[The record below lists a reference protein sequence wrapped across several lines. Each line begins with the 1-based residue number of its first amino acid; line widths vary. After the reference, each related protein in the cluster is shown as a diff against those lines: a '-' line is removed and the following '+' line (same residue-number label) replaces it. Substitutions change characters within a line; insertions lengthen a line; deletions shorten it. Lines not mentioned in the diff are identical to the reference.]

1 MAFKNWDAFVDKFE
15 NDDELME
22 LLDKSG
28 INWGKLPNDE
38 ARFEAM
44 YNFLRTKPKTWGKE
58 KYDELWLDYGER
70 NYENKEG
77 FKYNPKNIMGE
88 LGKYEDIEKDGVKT
102 SALDQ
107 FREDYWSASKDKRD
121 YWKTKFEKLH
131 GENSWELAKK
141 VMQADLHNKMMRDIE
156 KKRSDILEG
165 EAEDS
170 PWYDYALSS
179 MMGLFTPRIKSA
191 LKEGRDVGAA
201 DILGDVAENAA
212 YAAFPV
218 GRVGG
223 MVAKGVAKPLSKAL
237 SQKTARGAGKLL
249 GGALAEFGAPA
260 TIETADWL
268 MGNTDIGKNGIDW
281 TGEKDFEPEDIVIGG
296 LTNLG
301 VNKGLGRAA
310 GMVLNTMGKKV
321 SGKIPKP
328 VKERLEGVKSPRE
341 KAEELVEG
349 AKETLHAANVP
360 HAEAYRMAVREG
372 NGGVSIPEQQK
383 AIDILKVAESA
394 DPEKRAMALETAKD
408 FKEQSEHVMD
418 RYKKELNDAESELT
432 GAGVMH
438 DAGFMTDEEFKAAK
452 SELEGRIDLAKT
464 ILTEENKMLKRSEER
479 IVELEKAGRAQ
490 NIIDILPN
498 ELDPTGRQAINQ
510 AILDGPPPAST
521 YRLEPV
527 EGTLPYMEDLLG
539 MKKGTFTSNPE
550 LLSLFG
556 KELKPTLGER
566 ALEGLFSWGVNKAGT
581 DSDAQV
587 AATVTRG
594 AVDPK
599 ELRKGQYARREQKKQ
614 ARAAA
619 VLQKSIE
626 GQGWELT
633 DEDRKWLKM
642 IEQNPGMVQG
652 YGAGA
657 GQDFHK
663 WMLLRGTDLL
673 RDTELARPA
682 FTAE

>member
-44 YNFLRTKPKTWGKE
+44 YNFLRTKPKTWEKE
-58 KYDELWLDYGER
+58 KYDELWLDFGER
-70 NYENKEG
+70 NYENKQG
-77 FKYNPKNIMGE
+77 FKYNPKSIMGE
-88 LGKYEDIEKDGVKT
+88 LGNYEDIEKDGVKT

-131 GENSWELAKK
+131 GENSWELVKK

-191 LKEGRDVGAA
+191 LKDGRGIGAT
-201 DILGDVAENAA
+201 DILGDIAENAA

-223 MVAKGVAKPLSKAL
+223 LVAKGVAKPLAKAL

-268 MGNTDIGKNGIDW
+268 MGNTD
-281 TGEKDFEPEDIVIGG
+281 FEPEDIVIGG

-301 VNKGLGRAA
+301 VNKGLGRTA

-321 SGKIPKP
+321 SGKVPKP
-328 VKERLEGVKSPRE
+328 IKDRLEGIKSPRE

-360 HAEAYRMAVREG
+360 HAEAYRMAVKEG
-372 NGGVSIPEQQK
+372 NGGVSIPEQEK
-383 AIDILKVAESA
+383 AIEILKVAESA
-394 DPEKRAMALETAKD
+394 DPEKREMALETAKM
-408 FKEQSEHVMD
+408 FKEQSEEVMAK
-418 RYKKELNDAESELT
+418 YKKELADAESELT

-438 DAGFMTDEEFKAAK
+438 DVGAMTDEEFKAAK
-452 SELEGRIDLAKT
+452 FDLEGRIGLAKT
-464 ILTEENKMLKRSEER
+464 VLEEENKMLKRSEDR
-479 IVELEKAGRAQ
+479 IVELEKAGHAQ
-490 NIIDILPN
+490 NIIDILPR
-498 ELDPTGRQAINQ
+498 ELNPAGREAVNKV
-510 AILDGPPPAST
+510 ILDGPPPAAT

-527 EGTLPYMEDLLG
+527 EGTLSYMEDLLG
-539 MKKGTFTSNPE
+539 MKKGTFTNNPE

-556 KELKPTLGER
+556 KDLKPTLGER
-566 ALEGLFSWGVNKAGT
+566 VLEGLFSWGVNKAGT

-652 YGAGA
+652 YGKDAGST
-657 GQDFHK
+657 DFTL
-663 WMLLRGTDLL
+663 WMIRRGTDLL
-673 RDTELARPA
+673 SNTELARPA
-682 FTAE
+682 FAVE

>member
-1 MAFKNWDAFVDKFE
+1 MAIKTWKEFGKKFGDDDDVRRALHGSGIDFKGM
-15 NDDELME
+15 NDDEERIAAAFDYL
-22 LLDKSG
+22 K
-28 INWGKLPNDE
+28 NNFKYWDE
-38 ARFEAM
+38 KR
-44 YNFLRTKPKTWGKE
+44 
-58 KYDELWLDYGER
+58 YDELRREYGRRRINAEEFE
-70 NYENKEG
+70 YT
-77 FKYNPKNIMGE
+77 PSNIMAE
-88 LGKYEDIEKDGVKT
+88 LGKYKDTEKDGVTT
-102 SALDQ
+102 SALDN
-107 FREDYWSASKDKRD
+107 FRND
-121 YWKTKFEKLH
+121 YWKADKEKRGIWKDLFEQNH
-131 GENSWELAKK
+131 GDNSWELVKR
-141 VMQADLHNKMMRDIE
+141 VMQADLHNKMLRDIE
-156 KKRSDILEG
+156 KGRGDIIEG
-165 EAEDS
+165 EAENS

-191 LKEGRDVGAA
+191 LKEGRGIGAT
-201 DILGDVAENAA
+201 DILGDFAENAA

-223 MVAKGVAKPLSKAL
+223 LVAKGVAKPLAKAL

-249 GGALAEFGAPA
+249 GGAVAEFGAPA
-260 TIETADWL
+260 TIETADYGLNKADTWL
-268 MGNTDIGKNGIDW
+268 
-281 TGEKDFEPEDIVIGG
+281 TGAEDDARFEPEDIILGG

-301 VNKGLGRAA
+301 VNKVLGRSA
-310 GMVLNTMGKKV
+310 GMLVNTLGKKV

-328 VKERLEGVKSPRE
+328 IKERLEGVKSPRE

-360 HAEAYRMAVREG
+360 HAEAYRMAVKEG
-372 NGGVSIPEQQK
+372 NGGVSIPEQEK
-383 AIDILKVAESA
+383 AIEILKVAESA
-394 DPEKRAMALETAKD
+394 DPEKRAMAIETAKD

-418 RYKKELNDAESELT
+418 RYKKELNDAESELA

-452 SELEGRIDLAKT
+452 FDLEGRIDLAKT
-464 ILTEENKMLKRSEER
+464 LLTEENKMLKRSEER
-479 IVELEKAGRAQ
+479 IVELEKAGNAQ

-498 ELDPTGRQAINQ
+498 ELDPTGKQAINQ
-510 AILDGPPPAST
+510 AILNGPPPAST

-587 AATVTRG
+587 AATITRG

-599 ELRKGQYARREQKKQ
+599 ELRKGQYARREQNKQ

-619 VLQKSIE
+619 VLQKAIE

-682 FTAE
+682 FTAQ

>member
-1 MAFKNWDAFVDKFE
+1 MAI
-15 NDDELME
+15 
-22 LLDKSG
+22 S
-28 INWGKLPNDE
+28 
-38 ARFEAM
+38 
-44 YNFLRTKPKTWGKE
+44 TWKQFKE
-58 KYDELWLDYGER
+58 KYLDKDRDLRKAIDNSGIDFDNMQGNEERIDAALDFLKYHYKYWGEAR
-70 NYENKEG
+70 YDDLRREWGYRTFNRQPFAFTPKTIMDVVGEG
-77 FKYNPKNIMGE
+77 SY
-88 LGKYEDIEKDGVKT
+88 KDTTDADGNT
-102 SALDQ
+102 ISALDR
-107 FREDYWSASKDKRD
+107 FREDYWKGDKNRLGYWRD
-121 YWKTKFEKLH
+121 IFEDKN
-131 GENSWELAKK
+131 GQDSWELVKR

-156 KKRSDILEG
+156 KGRADIIEG

-191 LKEGRDVGAA
+191 LKDGRGIGAT

-223 MVAKGVAKPLSKAL
+223 LVAKGVAKPLAKAL

-249 GGALAEFGAPA
+249 GGAVAEFGAPA

-268 MGNTDIGKNGIDW
+268 MGNT
-281 TGEKDFEPEDIVIGG
+281 DFEPEDIVIGG

-328 VKERLEGVKSPRE
+328 IKERLEGVKSPRE

-408 FKEQSEHVMD
+408 FKEQSEHVMAK
-418 RYKKELNDAESELT
+418 YKKELNDAESELA

-452 SELEGRIDLAKT
+452 FDLEGRIDLAKT
-464 ILTEENKMLKRSEER
+464 LLTEENKMLKRSEER
-479 IVELEKAGRAQ
+479 IVELEKAGNAQ
-490 NIIDILPN
+490 NIIDILPK

-510 AILDGPPPAST
+510 AILNGPPPAST

-682 FTAE
+682 FTAQ

>member
-1 MAFKNWDAFVDKFE
+1 MAIKTWKEFGKKFGDDDDVRRALHGSGIDFKGM
-15 NDDELME
+15 NDDEERIAAAFDYL
-22 LLDKSG
+22 K
-28 INWGKLPNDE
+28 NNFKYWDE
-38 ARFEAM
+38 KR
-44 YNFLRTKPKTWGKE
+44 
-58 KYDELWLDYGER
+58 YDELRREYGRRRINAEEFE
-70 NYENKEG
+70 YT
-77 FKYNPKNIMGE
+77 PSNIMAE
-88 LGKYEDIEKDGVKT
+88 LGKYKDTEKDGVTT
-102 SALDQ
+102 SALDN
-107 FREDYWSASKDKRD
+107 FRND
-121 YWKTKFEKLH
+121 YWKADKEKRGIWKDLFEQNH
-131 GENSWELAKK
+131 GDNSWELVKR
-141 VMQADLHNKMMRDIE
+141 VMQADLHNKMLRDIE
-156 KKRSDILEG
+156 KGRGDIIEG
-165 EAEDS
+165 EAENS

-191 LKEGRDVGAA
+191 LKEGRGIGAT
-201 DILGDVAENAA
+201 DILGDFAENAA

-223 MVAKGVAKPLSKAL
+223 LVAKGVAKPLAKAL

-249 GGALAEFGAPA
+249 GGAVAEFGAPA
-260 TIETADWL
+260 TIETADYGLNKADTWL
-268 MGNTDIGKNGIDW
+268 
-281 TGEKDFEPEDIVIGG
+281 TGAEDDARFEPEDIILGG

-301 VNKGLGRAA
+301 VNKVLGRSA
-310 GMVLNTMGKKV
+310 GMLVNTLGKKV

-328 VKERLEGVKSPRE
+328 IKERLEGVKSPRE

-360 HAEAYRMAVREG
+360 HAEAYRMAVKEG
-372 NGGVSIPEQQK
+372 NGGVSIPEQEK
-383 AIDILKVAESA
+383 AIEILKVAESA
-394 DPEKRAMALETAKD
+394 DPEKRAMAIETAKD

-418 RYKKELNDAESELT
+418 RYKKELNDAESELA

-452 SELEGRIDLAKT
+452 FDLEGRIDLAKT
-464 ILTEENKMLKRSEER
+464 LLTEENKMLKRSEER

-490 NIIDILPN
+490 SIIDILPK
-498 ELDPTGRQAINQ
+498 ELDPTGKQAINQ
-510 AILDGPPPAST
+510 AILNGPPPAST

-587 AATVTRG
+587 AATITRG

-682 FTAE
+682 FTAQ

>member
-1 MAFKNWDAFVDKFE
+1 MAIKTWAEFGKKFS
-15 NDDELME
+15 DDEDVRTALYN
-22 LLDKSG
+22 SG
-28 INWGKLPNDE
+28 IDFKGMHDDE
-38 ARFEAM
+38 ERIAAAFD
-44 YNFLRTKPKTWGKE
+44 YLKNNFKYWDE
-58 KYDELWLDYGER
+58 KRYDELRREYGRRRINTEEFE
-70 NYENKEG
+70 YT
-77 FKYNPKNIMGE
+77 PSNIMAE
-88 LGKYEDIEKDGVKT
+88 LGKYKDTEKDGVKT
-102 SALDQ
+102 SALDN
-107 FREDYWSASKDKRD
+107 FRND
-121 YWKTKFEKLH
+121 YWKADKEKRGIWKDLFEQNH
-131 GENSWELAKK
+131 GDNSWELVKR

-156 KKRSDILEG
+156 KKRADIIEG
-165 EAEDS
+165 EADDS

-191 LKEGRDVGAA
+191 LKEGRGIGAT
-201 DILGDVAENAA
+201 DILGDAAENVA

-223 MVAKGVAKPLSKAL
+223 VVAKVAAKPLARAL

-249 GGALAEFGAPA
+249 GGALAELGAPA

-268 MGNTDIGKNGIDW
+268 MGNT
-281 TGEKDFEPEDIVIGG
+281 DFEPEDIVIGG

-310 GMVLNTMGKKV
+310 GMMLNTMGKKV

-408 FKEQSEHVMD
+408 FKEQSEHVMAK
-418 RYKKELNDAESELT
+418 YKKELNDAESELA

-452 SELEGRIDLAKT
+452 FDLEGRIGLAKT
-464 ILTEENKMLKRSEER
+464 VLTEENKMLKRSEER
-479 IVELEKAGRAQ
+479 IVELEKAGNAQ
-490 NIIDILPN
+490 NIIDILPK

-510 AILDGPPPAST
+510 AILNGPPPAST

-539 MKKGTFTSNPE
+539 MKKGTFTGNPE
-550 LLSLFG
+550 LLALFG

-599 ELRKGQYARREQKKQ
+599 ELRKGQYARREKNKQ

-619 VLQKSIE
+619 VLQKAIE

-682 FTAE
+682 FTAQ